1 MTPRPLL
8 LDRILQPG
16 GLSVRFQPIVECH
29 NDGFRWRGVE
39 GLVSGPPG
47 STVESAEVLFDY
59 VRRKRAEVA
68 VDRACTA
75 LVIEAARCLPES
87 LQVSVNVHAATLS
100 SDPGFLA
107 HLLRHLEAHR
117 IAPSRVTVEIVEHAR
132 EWAGSVLLEVL
143 QAMRDRGIRL
153 ALDDVGQGQS
163 NFRMIVDCKPDYLK
177 VDSYFVRG
185 VQADPYRQAV
195 LHSVA
200 VLAARLGGRVVV
212 EGIEEKAELDTAM
225 SLGVSL
231 FQGYLFSPAVGPR
244 ELLEADRTEWSNPQV
259 AAVGPGRDPMD
270 EVRGCVEGTTT

>member
-1 MTPRPLL
+1 M
-8 LDRILQPG
+8 DRILRPG
-16 GLSVRFQPIVECH
+16 GLSVRFQPIVEWH
-29 NDGFRWRGVE
+29 EDGFRWRGVE

-59 VRRKRAEVA
+59 VRRKREEVA

-75 LVIEAARCLPES
+75 LVIEAAQYLPKS

-117 IAPSRVTVEIVEHAR
+117 IEPSRVTVEIVEHTR
-132 EWAGSVLLEVL
+132 EWAGPVLLTVL
-143 QAMRDRGIRL
+143 QAMRDRGFRL

-163 NFRMIVDCKPDYLK
+163 NYRMIVDCKPDYLK

-185 VQADPYRQAV
+185 VQDDPYRQAV

-200 VLAARLGGRVVV
+200 VLASRLGGSVVV
-212 EGIEEKAELDTAM
+212 EGVEQRAELDTAM

-231 FQGYLFSPAVGPR
+231 FQGYLFSPPVGSR
-244 ELLEADRTEWSNPQV
+244 ELIEKGPTGWANPGV
-259 AAVGPGRDPMD
+259 AAVGSGRGPMD
-270 EVRGCVEGTTT
+270 EVCGCTRGTTT